1 MLALLSVV
9 IGIVF
14 VMLLFSL
21 LTTTVMEMIAGL
33 LSLRG
38 KHLVQALQNMLGN
51 KTQLFLEHPYYRQ
64 LTMNANTKGAK
75 RAAEKA
81 FPSYIG
87 SGTFSAILGD
97 ILDGDP
103 QQRIGERVSNLP
115 EGELKKVLSFLW
127 READENVNEFR
138 NKTEEWFNEVMDR
151 ASGWYK
157 RKTRTWLL
165 LIGTI
170 VTLIFNVDALQIYNN
185 LSVNATLSEYVADAA
200 ETFVNTQPAPDAAA
214 ATAAP
219 DFQGAQQKL
228 NELVNN
234 NISAI
239 SSPLGLG
246 WSQVDWSQVN
256 GQWWLYKAI
265 GWLTTTLALSL
276 GATFWF
282 GVLKQLIGLRSSGP
296 SSSGGLTT
304 VSSSSSGGS
313 GAGGS
318 FLTRPGSDSPL
329 ESLGRGAKKPKT
341 ANDDDS
347 GKKEMPDG

>member
-1 MLALLSVV
+1 MLTLLSVV

-21 LTTTVMEMIAGL
+21 LTTTVMEMIAGFF
-33 LSLRG
+33 SLRG

-51 KTQLFLEHPYYRQ
+51 KTMDFLQHPYYQQ
-64 LTMNANTKGAK
+64 LTMNANVKGAK

-87 SGTFSAILGD
+87 SGTFSAILND

-103 QQRIGERVSNLP
+103 QERIGERVNALP
-115 EGELKKVLSFLW
+115 DGELKKVLSFLW
-127 READENVNEFR
+127 READENVTEFR

-157 RKTRTWLL
+157 RKSRTWLL
-165 LIGTI
+165 LVGGVITI
-170 VTLIFNVDALQIYNN
+170 IFNVDALQIYTN

-200 ETFVNTQPAPDAAA
+200 TAFVNNQPAVVDSIGSAN
-214 ATAAP
+214 P
-219 DFQGAQQKL
+219 DFFTAQKQF
-228 NELVNN
+228 NDLVNN

-246 WSQVDWSQVN
+246 WEAVDWSKADR
-256 GQWWLYKAI
+256 QWWMYKII

-296 SSSGGLTT
+296 SSTGGLTT
-304 VSSSSSGGS
+304 VSSSGGS
-313 GAGGS
+313 GGGGGS
-318 FLTRPGSDSPL
+318 FLTRPGAESPL
-329 ESLGRGAKKPKT
+329 ESVGRGAKKPPAGGNEST
-341 ANDDDS
+341 